1 MILGGKI
8 HSSWLTGEL
17 LHILLIIDIWFMIK
31 VEHREGRGGGETLH
45 VLTQSPVHIVDIA

>member
-1 MILGGKI
+1 MILGGNI